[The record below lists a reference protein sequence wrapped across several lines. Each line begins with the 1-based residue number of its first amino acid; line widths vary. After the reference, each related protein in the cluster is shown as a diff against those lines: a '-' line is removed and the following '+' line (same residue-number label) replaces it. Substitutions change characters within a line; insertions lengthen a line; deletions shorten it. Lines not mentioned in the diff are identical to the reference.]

1 MIWSLKMEYPSI
13 ESTVYYLTR
22 SMRVSGVVIFL
33 LLDKSAVSVRASC
46 PPPGLKNDHTVVIF
60 IFWLPLHLLNLL
72 SPSSL
77 LVNAQWDK
85 NGFVSLSIT
94 MVLTYLM
101 VLMVLIYLMALK
113 VLIYLMVL
121 MVLIYLMDTT
131 RMIPRMTA
139 NTVVTR

>member
-1 MIWSLKMEYPSI
+1 
-13 ESTVYYLTR
+13 
-22 SMRVSGVVIFL
+22 MRVSGVVIFL

-46 PPPGLKNDHTVVIF
+46 PPPGLKNDHRVTIVI
-60 IFWLPLHLLNLL
+60 LALHLLNLL
-72 SPSSL
+72 SPSPR

-85 NGFVSLSIT
+85 NGFVSLFIT
-94 MVLTYLM
+94 MVLM
-101 VLMVLIYLMALK
+101 KLMVLIYLLYLMVVIVLIYLIVLI
-113 VLIYLMVL
+113 VLIYLMVS

>member
-1 MIWSLKMEYPSI
+1 
-13 ESTVYYLTR
+13 
-22 SMRVSGVVIFL
+22 MRVSGVVIFL

-46 PPPGLKNDHTVVIF
+46 PPPGLKNDHRVI
-60 IFWLPLHLLNLL
+60 IVILALHLFNLL
-72 SPSSL
+72 SPSSR

-85 NGFVSLSIT
+85 NGFVSLFIT
-94 MVLTYLM
+94 MVLM
-101 VLMVLIYLMALK
+101 KLMVLIYLLYLMVLIVLIYLIVPI
-113 VLIYLMVL
+113 VLIYLMVS

>member
-1 MIWSLKMEYPSI
+1 
-13 ESTVYYLTR
+13 
-22 SMRVSGVVIFL
+22 MRVSGVVIFL

-46 PPPGLKNDHTVVIF
+46 PPPGLKNDHRVTIVI
-60 IFWLPLHLLNLL
+60 LALHLLNLL
-72 SPSSL
+72 SPSPR

-85 NGFVSLSIT
+85 NGFVSLFIT
-94 MVLTYLM
+94 MVLMKLM
-101 VLMVLIYLMALK
+101 ALMVLIYLLYLMVLIVLIYLIVLI
-113 VLIYLMVL
+113 VLIYLMVS

>member
-1 MIWSLKMEYPSI
+1 
-13 ESTVYYLTR
+13 
-22 SMRVSGVVIFL
+22 MRVSGVVIFL

-46 PPPGLKNDHTVVIF
+46 PPPGLKNDHRVI
-60 IFWLPLHLLNLL
+60 IVILALHLLNLL
-72 SPSSL
+72 SPSSR

-85 NGFVSLSIT
+85 NGFVSLFIT
-94 MVLTYLM
+94 MVLM
-101 VLMVLIYLMALK
+101 KLMVLIYLLYLMVLIVLIYLIVLI
-113 VLIYLMVL
+113 VLIYLMVS

>member
-1 MIWSLKMEYPSI
+1 
-13 ESTVYYLTR
+13 
-22 SMRVSGVVIFL
+22 MRVSGVVIFL

-46 PPPGLKNDHTVVIF
+46 PPPGLKNDHRVTIVI
-60 IFWLPLHLLNLL
+60 LALHLLNLL
-72 SPSSL
+72 SPSPR

-85 NGFVSLSIT
+85 NGFVSLFIT
-94 MVLTYLM
+94 MVLM
-101 VLMVLIYLMALK
+101 KLMVLIYLLYLMVLIVLIYLIVLI
-113 VLIYLMVL
+113 VLIYLMVS